1 MKNLSLFCQH
11 YGKKTG
17 TPATQ
22 AGFALAIVLLT
33 LFLLGVIG
41 AYLATG
47 FGSRDTEVQNRA
59 AVVQDVVTSVLQVKN
74 VVDTCAATQSGK
86 PDGVKGAPTFSANV
100 NGVTGLVP
108 NYPFGVDAPTNPA
121 SAQCNVQNATT
132 STVPVLFGWASNIC
146 CLRDP
151 STGSRAAY
159 NPWIAAD
166 ASPPAVNQS
175 ALFANPAQPDSSW
188 AAINS
193 QLSANVTSYSSADG
207 LLVVAYANNKGDIRN
222 SYAGS
227 SGVALAIKPAE
238 AYIGDASMNNLMQS
252 ITDRLN
258 NLGLSAFYCSNS
270 DPYYYRT
277 VLVRLYRQPGTFVDP
292 CPGST
297 NTATVPVN

>member
-1 MKNLSLFCQH
+1 MKNLSLFCQNH
-11 YGKKTG
+11 RKKTSI
-17 TPATQ
+17 PAPQ

-86 PDGVKGAPTFSANV
+86 PDGVKGAPTFSA
-100 NGVTGLVP
+100 GVTNALVP

-121 SAQCNVQNATT
+121 SAQCNVSNPS
-132 STVPVLFGWASNIC
+132 STYIPSSFAWAGNIC

-159 NPWIAAD
+159 NPWLAAD
-166 ASPPAVNQS
+166 AAPPVVGQS
-175 ALFANPAQPDSSW
+175 AMFANPAQPPSPDYIGALPSTPAPYNVADS
-188 AAINS
+188 
-193 QLSANVTSYSSADG
+193 QV
-207 LLVVAYANNKGDIRN
+207 VVAYANSSGSMNTL
-222 SYAGS
+222 AGS
-227 SGVALAIKPAE
+227 SGVTIAIKPAE
-238 AYIGDASMNNLMQS
+238 AYIGDASMNNLMQGIS
-252 ITDRLN
+252 DRLN
-258 NLGLSAFYCSNS
+258 NLGLTAFYCNNS
-270 DPYYYRT
+270 AIASTNQYYRT
-277 VLVRLYRQPGTFVDP
+277 VVVRLYRQPGTLVDP
-292 CPGST
+292 CPGTT

>member
-1 MKNLSLFCQH
+1 
-11 YGKKTG
+11 
-17 TPATQ
+17 
-22 AGFALAIVLLT
+22 
-33 LFLLGVIG
+33 
-41 AYLATG
+41 
-47 FGSRDTEVQNRA
+47 VQNPTSS
-59 AVVQDVVTSVLQVKN
+59 DV
-74 VVDTCAATQSGK
+74 
-86 PDGVKGAPTFSANV
+86 
-100 NGVTGLVP
+100 
-108 NYPFGVDAPTNPA
+108 PA
-121 SAQCNVQNATT
+121 F
-132 STVPVLFGWASNIC
+132 FGWASNIC

-207 LLVVAYANNKGDIRN
+207 LLVVAYANSKGDIRN
-222 SYAGS
+222 SYAGA
-227 SGVALAIKPAE
+227 SGVTLAIKPAE
-238 AYIGDASMNNLMQS
+238 AYIGDASMNNLMQT

-277 VLVRLYRQPGTFVDP
+277 VLVRLYRAPGTFVNP

-297 NTATVPVN
+297 DTATVPVN

>member
-1 MKNLSLFCQH
+1 MKNLSLFCQDH
-11 YGKKTG
+11 GKKTSI
-17 TPATQ
+17 PAPQ

-74 VVDTCAATQSGK
+74 VIDTCAATQSGK
-86 PDGVKGAPTFSANV
+86 PDGVKGAPTF
-100 NGVTGLVP
+100 GVTYALVP
-108 NYPFGVDAPTNPA
+108 NYPFSVDAPTNPA
-121 SAQCNVQNATT
+121 SPACNVQNAATGAT
-132 STVPVLFGWASNIC
+132 PSMYGWASNIC

-151 STGSRAAY
+151 STGRREAY

-188 AAINS
+188 AATNP

-207 LLVVAYANNKGDIRN
+207 LLVVTYGNAKGDIRD
-222 SYAGS
+222 SHAGS
-227 SGVALAIKPAE
+227 SGVALAIKPAT
-238 AYIGDASMNNLMQS
+238 AYINDASMNNLMQT

-258 NLGLSAFYCSNS
+258 NLGLSAFYCSNA
-270 DPYYYRT
+270 DLYYYRT
-277 VLVRLYRQPGTFVDP
+277 VVVRLYRQPGTFVDP

-297 NTATVPVN
+297 DTARVP

>member
-11 YGKKTG
+11 YRKKTG

-86 PDGVKGAPTFSANV
+86 PDGVKGAPTF
-100 NGVTGLVP
+100 GVTPALAP

-121 SAQCNVQNATT
+121 SAQCNVSNPS
-132 STVPVLFGWASNIC
+132 STYIPSSFAWAGNIC

-159 NPWIAAD
+159 NPWLAAD
-166 ASPPAVNQS
+166 AAPPVVGQS
-175 ALFANPAQPDSSW
+175 AMFANPAQPPTADS
-188 AAINS
+188 
-193 QLSANVTSYSSADG
+193 QV
-207 LLVVAYANNKGDIRN
+207 VVAYANSSGSMNTL
-222 SYAGS
+222 AGS
-227 SGVALAIKPAE
+227 SGVTLAIKPAD

-258 NLGLSAFYCSNS
+258 NLGLSAFYCNNS
-270 DPYYYRT
+270 AIASTNQYYRT
-277 VLVRLYRQPGTFVDP
+277 VAVRLYRQPGTLVDP
-292 CPGST
+292 CPGTT

>member
-1 MKNLSLFCQH
+1 MKNLSLFCQDH
-11 YGKKTG
+11 GKKTG
-17 TPATQ
+17 IPAQQ

-86 PDGVKGAPTFSANV
+86 PDGVKGAPTFSAVSTN
-100 NGVTGLVP
+100 GLVP

-121 SAQCNVQNATT
+121 SAQCNVSNPTGG
-132 STVPVLFGWASNIC
+132 TVPINFAWAGNIC

-159 NPWIAAD
+159 NPWLAAD
-166 ASPPAVNQS
+166 ATPPVVGQS
-175 ALFANPAQPDSSW
+175 AMFANPAQPPSPVYIGALPSTPAPYNVADS
-188 AAINS
+188 
-193 QLSANVTSYSSADG
+193 QV
-207 LLVVAYANNKGDIRN
+207 VVAYANNTGEMSTN
-222 SYAGS
+222 SGS
-227 SGVALAIKPAE
+227 SGVTIAIKPADG
-238 AYIGDASMNNLMQS
+238 YIGDASMNNLMQS

-258 NLGLSAFYCSNS
+258 NLGLSAFYCNNS
-270 DPYYYRT
+270 AIASTNQYYRT
-277 VLVRLYRQPGTFVDP
+277 VLVRLYRQPGTKVDP
-292 CPGST
+292 CPGTT
-297 NTATVPVN
+297 NTDTVPVN

>member
-22 AGFALAIVLLT
+22 AGFALALVLLT

-86 PDGVKGAPTFSANV
+86 PDGVKGAPTFSAD
-100 NGVTGLVP
+100 VTNALVP

-121 SAQCNVQNATT
+121 SAQCNVQNANSSGNPATG
-132 STVPVLFGWASNIC
+132 VWAGNIC

-151 STGSRAAY
+151 SNGSRAAY
-159 NPWIAAD
+159 NPWLAAD
-166 ASPPAVNQS
+166 ATPPMVGQS
-175 ALFANPAQPDSSW
+175 ALLANPAQPANYMV
-188 AAINS
+188 AAPPTNPV
-193 QLSANVTSYSSADG
+193 LYNVADG
-207 LLVVAYANNKGDIRN
+207 QLVVAYANNIN
-222 SYAGS
+222 SMNTLTGA
-227 SGVALAIKPAE
+227 SGVSLFIKPADG
-238 AYIGDASMNNLMQS
+238 YIGDASMNNLMQG

-258 NLGLSAFYCSNS
+258 NLGLTAFYCNNS
-270 DPYYYRT
+270 AIASTNQYYRT
-277 VLVRLYRQPGTFVDP
+277 VMVRLYRQPGTLVDP
-292 CPGST
+292 CPGTT

>member
-1 MKNLSLFCQH
+1 MKNLSLFCQNH
-11 YGKKTG
+11 RKKTEI
-17 TPATQ
+17 PAQQ

-86 PDGVKGAPTFSANV
+86 PDGVKGAPTFSA
-100 NGVTGLVP
+100 GVTNALVP

-121 SAQCNVQNATT
+121 SAQCNVSNPT
-132 STVPVLFGWASNIC
+132 SSTIPSTMSWASNIC

-159 NPWIAAD
+159 NPWLAAD
-166 ASPPAVNQS
+166 AAPPVVGQS
-175 ALFANPAQPDSSW
+175 ALLANPAQP
-188 AAINS
+188 
-193 QLSANVTSYSSADG
+193 ANYMIASIPTNPVTYPSADSQ
-207 LLVVAYANNKGDIRN
+207 VVIAYANSTPEIRTL
-222 SYAGS
+222 SGG
-227 SGVALAIKPAE
+227 SGVTLFIKPADG
-238 AYIGDASMNNLMQS
+238 YIGDASMNNLMQS
-252 ITDRLN
+252 ITYRLN
-258 NLGLSAFYCSNS
+258 NLGLSAFYCNNS
-270 DPYYYRT
+270 AIASTNQYYRT

>member
-22 AGFALAIVLLT
+22 AGFALALVLLT

-74 VVDTCAATQSGK
+74 VVDTCVATQSGL
-86 PDGVKGAPTFSANV
+86 PDGVKGAPTFPASVSN
-100 NGVTGLVP
+100 LVP
-108 NYPFGVDAPTNPA
+108 NYPFAVDAPTNPA
-121 SAQCNVQNATT
+121 SAQCNVSNPT
-132 STVPVLFGWASNIC
+132 SSTIPSTMSWASNIC

-159 NPWIAAD
+159 NPWLAIDAA
-166 ASPPAVNQS
+166 PPVVGQS
-175 ALFANPAQPDSSW
+175 AMFANPAQTASYI
-188 AAINS
+188 AALPPS
-193 QLSANVTSYSSADG
+193 PLPYPSADSQ
-207 LLVVAYANNKGDIRN
+207 VVIAYANNISSMNTLTG
-222 SYAGS
+222 A
-227 SGVALAIKPAE
+227 SGVSLFIKPADG
-238 AYIGDASMNNLMQS
+238 YIGDVSMNNLMQT

-258 NLGLSAFYCSNS
+258 NLGLTAFYCNNS
-270 DPYYYRT
+270 AIASTNQYYRT
-277 VLVRLYRQPGTFVDP
+277 VLVRLYRQPGTLVDP
-292 CPGST
+292 CPGTT

>member
-1 MKNLSLFCQH
+1 MKNLSLFCQDH
-11 YGKKTG
+11 GKKTSI
-17 TPATQ
+17 PAPQ

-74 VVDTCAATQSGK
+74 VVDTCAATQSGL
-86 PDGVKGAPTFSANV
+86 PDGVKAPTFSAA
-100 NGVTGLVP
+100 VTNALVP

-121 SAQCNVQNATT
+121 SAQCNVQNPT
-132 STVPVLFGWASNIC
+132 SSGVPTWFGWASNIC

-159 NPWIAAD
+159 NPWLAAD

-175 ALFANPAQPDSSW
+175 ALFANPAQPPSSW

-207 LLVVAYANNKGDIRN
+207 LLVVAYANAKGDLRN
-222 SYAGS
+222 SYAGA
-227 SGVALAIKPAE
+227 SGVTLAIKPAT
-238 AYIGDASMNNLMQS
+238 AYINDASMNNLMQT

-258 NLGLSAFYCSNS
+258 NLGLSAFYCSNA
-270 DPYYYRT
+270 DLYHYRT

-297 NTATVPVN
+297 DTATVPVN

>member
-1 MKNLSLFCQH
+1 MKNLSLFCQDH
-11 YGKKTG
+11 GKKTG
-17 TPATQ
+17 IPAQQ

-86 PDGVKGAPTFSANV
+86 PDGVKGAPTFSA
-100 NGVTGLVP
+100 GVTNALVP

-121 SAQCNVQNATT
+121 SAQCNVQNPTSSGTPATG
-132 STVPVLFGWASNIC
+132 VWAGNIC

-166 ASPPAVNQS
+166 AAPPVVGQS
-175 ALFANPAQPDSSW
+175 ALLANPAQP
-188 AAINS
+188 
-193 QLSANVTSYSSADG
+193 ANYMIASIPTNPVTYPSADSQ
-207 LLVVAYANNKGDIRN
+207 VVIAYANSTPEIRTL
-222 SYAGS
+222 SGG
-227 SGVALAIKPAE
+227 SGVTLFIKPADG
-238 AYIGDASMNNLMQS
+238 YCFDQPILSHGAS
-252 ITDRLN
+252 T
-258 NLGLSAFYCSNS
+258 
-270 DPYYYRT
+270 
-277 VLVRLYRQPGTFVDP
+277 
-292 CPGST
+292 
-297 NTATVPVN
+297 PVSPARHFC